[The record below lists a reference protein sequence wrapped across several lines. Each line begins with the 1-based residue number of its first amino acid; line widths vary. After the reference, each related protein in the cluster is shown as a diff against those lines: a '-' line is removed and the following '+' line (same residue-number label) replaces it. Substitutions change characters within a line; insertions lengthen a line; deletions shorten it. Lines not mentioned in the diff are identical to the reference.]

1 MRKLHHIVL
10 LLLAALPVLLSSC
23 GDDYR
28 RDIDLLNEQHSSIEK
43 RVSNLETQVSQMN
56 TQLGQLSVLANAA
69 EQGFYVTAVK
79 TTDNGYELT
88 LSNGSII
95 VLQNGANK
103 TLVPMPSINMTQLS
117 GFYYWTLN
125 GQLIT
130 GDNGQPIR
138 STGLTPIV
146 KYDYTTQQW
155 VVSIDGG
162 STFRDVNV
170 IASLVIND
178 TVLLQVINTYIS
190 RYKTT
195 LISQEVLY
203 QIISTYIQRN
213 YASLFSV
220 EVLDQVVGNYV
231 NQHYAKLFNYEL
243 LEKIFNQYNFE
254 YYTSQIDI
262 NELTNL
268 IITFIRE
275 HKEVLLNNE
284 VLYEIIRN
292 YIEVN
297 QVTLFDNQLL
307 LEVITNF
314 IQNNE
319 NFINVELLTQVIN
332 NYIDQHQDVIFN
344 TETVRKLISEYVKK
358 YYTQVFSQEILLQ
371 VLNTYV
377 TKNNTT
383 IFNETVIKEVI
394 NYYLQNNFNTFISTQ
409 VVYDIINNY
418 VTKNASTILNREV
431 LVEVITNYFQ
441 KNYNLF
447 IDRTVISQIFNT
459 YIEEHKTT
467 IIDVEVIRQIVYRYI
482 QQNYKEIFS
491 IDLLQQVVFNYFK
504 ENQQVLTQYISE
516 NAGVVTDVSVDN
528 DQCIIS
534 LRNGQS
540 VKLVVYDAMTRL
552 RDRVQSIV
560 ILPNDNGF
568 IQSDIWHKYI
578 SFSCLVSPAAMGS
591 VIVDKCN
598 KDEMEMELVLTNRD
612 DESIFRVPVYTYS
625 ANDGI
630 LSISVDAS
638 QYELVGAVA
647 LHIKENRSGGTDIMT
662 EFLPVEYEGYQRGY
676 LECPDGNHPHMIR
689 LGLPSGTLWSC
700 CNVGADKPES
710 YGNYYAWGETW
721 QKDTYDWNSYQ
732 YGSSFG
738 NVTDIGSDIAGTQ
751 YDVARQKLGES
762 WQMPTS
768 EQLSELVKYTSSK
781 WMTQGGVYGRKFT
794 GSNGGSLFIPA
805 AGLYY
810 GTKNSSVGN
819 GGYYWSSTN
828 STERET
834 GIAWVLMFS
843 TSYQYVT
850 GEADMGFRYNG
861 LPVRPVAA
869 P

>member
-79 TTDNGYELT
+79 TMDNGYELT

-125 GQLIT
+125 GQLIL

-190 RYKTT
+190 KYKTT

-358 YYTQVFSQEILLQ
+358 YYTQVFSQEILVQ

-560 ILPNDNGF
+560 AMPTNANGHF
-568 IQSDIWHKYI
+568 QESKGYDVGFFHLNY
-578 SFSCLVSPAAMGS
+578 LVSPASMAK
-591 VIVDKCN
+591 VIQTKYYDK
-598 KDEMEMELVLTNRD
+598 
-612 DESIFRVPVYTYS
+612 
-625 ANDGI
+625 
-630 LSISVDAS
+630 SISIEFKVTDAS
-638 QYELVGAVA
+638 GNVSTLSAYEPYAMDNGVLNVSAMTQTYGTVKTIA
-647 LHIKENRSGGTDIMT
+647 LHVKENKTGGTDIMT
-662 EFLPVEYEGYQRGY
+662 EFTVVDSEQQKGY
-676 LECPDGNHPHMIR
+676 LDCPDGNHPHMIR

-768 EQLSELVKYTSSK
+768 EQLSELVNTTTST
-781 WMTQGGVYGRKFT
+781 WTTQGGVYGRKFT

-828 STERET
+828 STT
-834 GIAWVLMFS
+834 GIAWVLVFS

-850 GEADMGFRYNG
+850 GQADMGFRYNG